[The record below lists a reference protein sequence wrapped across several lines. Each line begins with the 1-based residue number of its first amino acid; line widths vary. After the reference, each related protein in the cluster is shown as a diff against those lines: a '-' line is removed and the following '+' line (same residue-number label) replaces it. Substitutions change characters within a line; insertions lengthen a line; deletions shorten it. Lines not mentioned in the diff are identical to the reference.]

1 MESRGNRNYPL
12 GGINNVASTLHW
24 GVHYTM
30 NRYNMTRAEAI
41 LEDGTT
47 FADDF
52 HTYGKGMRRSNLL
65 GSLFTRHIRIGME

>member
-1 MESRGNRNYPL
+1 MESRGNRNYPN
-12 GGINNVASTLHW
+12 GGITNVASTLHW

-30 NRYNMTRAEAI
+30 NRFNMTRAEAI

-52 HTYGKGMRRSNLL
+52 HTYGK
-65 GSLFTRHIRIGME
+65 E